1 MAVGQSRVYA
11 LQPNI
16 GDAAEIAIGGS
27 GTIIGQAT
35 ENLGGMEGLNGQV
48 RFLLGT
54 GSGGVNLF
62 IQTSLDQG
70 SSWFD
75 IYKAEFDAVS
85 DIRVF
90 AIRTVTTGDITPTSG
105 GTGDSPDLADGIVC
119 SVLGDRLRAYVVNTG
134 TYQNTQLSIRV
145 MPI

>member
-1 MAVGQSRVYA
+1 MAVGFSRIYA

-16 GDAAEIAIGGS
+16 GDAAEISIAGS

-35 ENLGGMEGLNGQV
+35 ENLGGMEGLNAQV

-54 GSGGVNLF
+54 GSGGVTAF

-70 SSWFD
+70 NSWFD
-75 IYKAEFDAVS
+75 IYKITFDAAS
-85 DIRVF
+85 DKRLF
-90 AIRTVTTGDITPTSG
+90 AIRTVTTGDLIPTMG
-105 GTGDSPDLADGIVC
+105 GTGDSPELPDGVVC
-119 SVLGDRLRAYVVNTG
+119 TVLGDRLRAYVVVEG
-134 TYQNTQLSIRV
+134 SYQNSTLTIRV